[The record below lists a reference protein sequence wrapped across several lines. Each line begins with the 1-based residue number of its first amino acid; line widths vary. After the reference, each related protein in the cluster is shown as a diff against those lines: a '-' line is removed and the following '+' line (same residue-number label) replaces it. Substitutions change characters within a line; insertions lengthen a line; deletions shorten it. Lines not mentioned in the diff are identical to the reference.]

1 MINEIKTII
10 QNYLNNAKLCQ
21 LMVGTVVSDG
31 IKVSDRLTIPN
42 ELIKGD
48 LKEFIAP
55 GDKVRLIRNH
65 GGQEFYIVEIIEKKS
80 IFIGTVVSDGINTG
94 TETIPMNRVFGNRK
108 SSLTLGDNVRLLR
121 NLGSNDYFILEVIS
135 G

>member
-10 QNYLNNAKLCQ
+10 QNYLSNVKLCQ

-42 ELIKGD
+42 ELIKGN

-55 GDKVRLIRNH
+55 GDRVRLIRNH
-65 GGQEFYIVEIIEKKS
+65 GGQEFFIVEIIGRPL
-80 IFIGTVVSDGINTG
+80 I
-94 TETIPMNRVFGNRK
+94 
-108 SSLTLGDNVRLLR
+108 TLGTTI
-121 NLGSNDYFILEVIS
+121 ILSKDGQTYEYKVEDVKL
-135 G
+135 